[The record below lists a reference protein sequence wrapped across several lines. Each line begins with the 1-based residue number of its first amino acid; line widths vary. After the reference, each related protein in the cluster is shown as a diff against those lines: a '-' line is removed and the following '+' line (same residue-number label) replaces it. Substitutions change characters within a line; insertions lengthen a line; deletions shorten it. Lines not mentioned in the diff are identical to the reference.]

1 MFSSSIHSIRK
12 HFTRSI
18 AEWAD
23 AGTGTLSLLLNSLG
37 LLLAWLF
44 VPLESGYWR
53 NVREHRKELYPH
65 VNFERPT
72 VADMVRVA
80 LQSVFLFVI
89 YAFDWQRFR
98 RENPL
103 ARLVTG
109 VTSAVGA
116 LGEKIGA
123 LGSRWLSGIGSLS
136 EDGGERRPDPVSEPK
151 KRLQSILVG
160 TAAVLAIGLAVL
172 CITQPFDFRGQV
184 IFLSIMLISAWSFT
198 HIRARVTLMVLFVIS
213 VVVSAR
219 YLWWRCT
226 ATLQPSSPAEL
237 FFSVL
242 LLAAEFYAFVVTVL
256 GYFQVCWVLNRKPYP
271 LPA

>member
-53 NVREHRKELYPH
+53 NVREHRKELYLH

-103 ARLVTG
+103 ARLVAG
-109 VTSAVGA
+109 VTAAVGA

-123 LGSRWLSGIGSLS
+123 VGSRWLSGIGSLS
-136 EDGGERRPDPVSEPK
+136 EDGANTARTPSRARKSACSRFSSERPRCLRSGLPSSASRSP
-151 KRLQSILVG
+151 L
-160 TAAVLAIGLAVL
+160 TLAV
-172 CITQPFDFRGQV
+172 R
-184 IFLSIMLISAWSFT
+184 
-198 HIRARVTLMVLFVIS
+198 
-213 VVVSAR
+213 
-219 YLWWRCT
+219 
-226 ATLQPSSPAEL
+226 
-237 FFSVL
+237 
-242 LLAAEFYAFVVTVL
+242 
-256 GYFQVCWVLNRKPYP
+256 
-271 LPA
+271 